1 MKISLQG
8 RLIFLMII
16 FSIAFIA
23 IFTSIQVYNQL
34 SRYTDFNSYRA
45 RTGALLLQL
54 NLNNII
60 KDIPADEIDRKNK
73 KIREIV
79 NALYSS
85 NVIGQTSII
94 TKDGEIAYSTYRFAR
109 LDSKDKQI
117 IENNFTPPYSLD
129 NIYSDV
135 DRKTKI
141 VRLFIPFSSNL
152 LAKVEYDLGNIY
164 KALSEVYVYV
174 IITVIAVIAAS
185 IFLATLLSRTII
197 SPIGLLNTVTSEVA
211 KGQLDHRVNIK
222 SGDELEELA
231 NTFNYMTKELKKMK
245 EIAENANP
253 LTKLPGNIVI
263 RAGIER
269 RIKDNEKFL
278 VIYCDLDNFKAF
290 NDKYGIGTGDEA
302 IKLAADVFKEAIAK
316 KGKSG
321 DFIGHEGGDDFIL
334 LTRPERG
341 KDIADYI
348 ISEFDKRIREFYG
361 KEDLERGYTVAKSRQ
376 GVMMK
381 FPIMTISLA
390 GVTNEIRPITL
401 YGEVTN
407 IAADVKKEAKDIKGS
422 CLVMDR
428 RKIPWPPG
436 MPRPE

>member
-1 MKISLQG
+1 MKINLQG

-23 IFTSIQVYNQL
+23 IFTSTQVYNQL
-34 SRYTDFNSYRA
+34 SRSTDFNYYRA
-45 RTGALLLQL
+45 RTGALLLQI
-54 NLNNII
+54 NLNNTI
-60 KDIPADEIDRKNK
+60 KEIPAEEPERKNK
-73 KIREIV
+73 KIKEIV
-79 NALYSS
+79 NALYRT
-85 NVIGQTSII
+85 NVIGETSII
-94 TKDGEIAYSTYRFAR
+94 TKDGEIAYSTYRFSR

-117 IENNFTPPYSLD
+117 IKNNFIPPYSLD
-129 NIYSDV
+129 KIYSSV
-135 DRKTKI
+135 DKEAKM
-141 VRLFIPFSSNL
+141 VRLFIPFSDNL

-164 KALSEVYVYV
+164 KVLSEVYVSV
-174 IITVIAVIAAS
+174 VITVIVVIVAN

-197 SPIGLLNTVTSEVA
+197 SPIGLLNTITSEIA
-211 KGQLDHRVNIK
+211 KGNLDRQVSIK

-263 RAGIER
+263 QKEVER
-269 RIKDNEKFL
+269 KIKDNEKFL

-290 NDKYGIGTGDEA
+290 NDKYGIEAGDKA
-302 IKLAADVFKEAIAK
+302 IKLAADVFKEAVAK

-334 LTRPERG
+334 LTGSERG

-348 ISEFDKRIREFYG
+348 ISQFDKRIKEFYG
-361 KEDLERGYTVAKSRQ
+361 KEDLARGYIEAKSRQ
-376 GVMMK
+376 DQMMK

-390 GVTNEIRPITL
+390 GVTNEIRSITS

-407 IAADVKKEAKDIKGS
+407 IAAEIKKKAKATKGS
-422 CLVMDR
+422 CLAMDR
-428 RKIPWPPG
+428 RKISLPPDT
-436 MPRPE
+436 PS

>member
-1 MKISLQG
+1 MKISLQA
-8 RLIFLMII
+8 RLILLMVV
-16 FSIAFIA
+16 FSILFIA

-34 SRYTDFNSYRA
+34 SRSTDFNYYRA
-45 RTGALLLQL
+45 RTGALLLQI
-54 NLNNII
+54 NLSNTI
-60 KDIPADEIDRKNK
+60 KDISDEEIELKDE
-73 KIREIV
+73 KIKGIV

-85 NVIGQTSII
+85 NVIGETSII
-94 TKDGEIAYSTYRFAR
+94 TKDGEIAYSTYRFPR

-117 IENNFTPPYSLD
+117 IRNNFIPPYSLD
-129 NIYSDV
+129 KIYSDV
-135 DRKTKI
+135 DRETKI
-141 VRLFIPFSSNL
+141 VKLFIPFSSSL

-164 KALSEVYVYV
+164 KALSEVYIPV
-174 IITVIAVIAAS
+174 IITIIAVVAAN

-197 SPIGLLNTVTSEVA
+197 SPIGVLNTVTSEVA
-211 KGQLDHRVNIK
+211 EGHLDRRVDIK

-263 RAGIER
+263 QEEVNR
-269 RIKDNEKFL
+269 RIKDNKKFL

-290 NDKYGIGTGDEA
+290 NDKYGIEAGDKA
-302 IKLAADVFKEAIAK
+302 IKLTADIFKEAVAK
-316 KGKSG
+316 KGEKS

-341 KDIADYI
+341 KEVADYI
-348 ISEFDKRIREFYG
+348 TSQFDKRIREFYS
-361 KEDLERGYTVAKSRQ
+361 KEDLGRGYIEAKSRQ
-376 GVMMK
+376 DKVMK
-381 FPIMTISLA
+381 FPIMAISLA
-390 GVTNEIRPITL
+390 GVTNEIRPITS

-407 IAADVKKEAKDIKGS
+407 IAAEVKKVAKATEGS
-422 CLVMDR
+422 CLVVDR
-428 RKIPWPPG
+428 RKVPWPPD

>member
-1 MKISLQG
+1 MKINLQG
-8 RLIFLMII
+8 RLIFLMIM

-34 SRYTDFNSYRA
+34 SRSTDFNYHRA
-45 RTGALLLQL
+45 GIGALLLQIK
-54 NLNNII
+54 LNNTI
-60 KDIPADEIDRKNK
+60 KDIPADEIEHKNK
-73 KIREIV
+73 KIRGIV

-117 IENNFTPPYSLD
+117 IENNFIPPYSLD
-129 NIYSDV
+129 KIYSDV
-135 DRKTKI
+135 DRETKM
-141 VRLFIPFSSNL
+141 VRLFIPFSDNL

-164 KALSEVYVYV
+164 KALTEVYLPV
-174 IITVIAVIAAS
+174 IITVIVVIAAN
-185 IFLATLLSRTII
+185 IFLAILLSRTII

-211 KGQLDHRVNIK
+211 KGQLDLRVNIK

-253 LTKLPGNIVI
+253 LTKLPGNII
-263 RAGIER
+263 IQKEIER
-269 RIKDNEKFL
+269 KIKDNEKFL

-302 IKLAADVFKEAIAK
+302 IKLAADVFKEAVAK
-316 KGKSG
+316 KGKEA

-348 ISEFDKRIREFYG
+348 ISQFDKRIREFYS
-361 KEDLERGYTVAKSRQ
+361 KEDLERGHIVAKSRQ
-376 GVMMK
+376 GQITK
-381 FPIMTISLA
+381 FPIMAISLA
-390 GVTNEIRPITL
+390 GATNVIRPITS

-407 IAADVKKEAKDIKGS
+407 IAAEVKKKAKATEGS
-422 CLVMDR
+422 CLVVDR
-428 RKIPWPPG
+428 RKTPRPPD
-436 MPRPE
+436 MPRPI